1 MITAQISQL
10 INKLAI
16 TAGVAGNRYG
26 YSGFTF
32 LTTNAVTKKSKT
44 IITALIS
51 KNVLCEL
58 SVGIKNEM
66 SQLPI
71 PTTGGYSIEFVC
83 DA

>member
-10 INKLAI
+10 INKLPI
-16 TAGVAGNRYG
+16 TAGAAGKRHG

-32 LTTNAVTKKSKT
+32 LTTNAVIKKSKT

-51 KNVLCEL
+51 KNVLYEL

-71 PTTGGYSIEFVC
+71 PITGGYSIEFVC
-83 DA
+83 DV